1 MSTEYAI
8 LDRDAQGTLFVA
20 RTAFFDVLPTHKPG
34 MIRPIVN
41 ANPPTG
47 PGPTEVLYIVGY
59 TIDDTQVV
67 RTLAVRAMTAEE
79 LAAKNDD
86 TERQQLIAIYN
97 DLKNG
102 VGTAGER
109 ITRVERVL
117 AWVLKRYANGSL

>member
-1 MSTEYAI
+1 MSTEYTI

-20 RTAFFDVLPTHKPG
+20 RTEFFETLPTHKPG
-34 MIRPIVN
+34 MVRPIVN

-47 PGPTEVLYIVGY
+47 PGPTEVLYVVGF
-59 TIDDTQVV
+59 TIEASQVI
-67 RTLAVRAMTAEE
+67 RTLDVRPMTTEE
-79 LAAKNDD
+79 LAARNDE
-86 TERQQLIAIYN
+86 TERQQLVAIYN

-117 AWVLKRYANGSL
+117 AWVLKRYANGQL